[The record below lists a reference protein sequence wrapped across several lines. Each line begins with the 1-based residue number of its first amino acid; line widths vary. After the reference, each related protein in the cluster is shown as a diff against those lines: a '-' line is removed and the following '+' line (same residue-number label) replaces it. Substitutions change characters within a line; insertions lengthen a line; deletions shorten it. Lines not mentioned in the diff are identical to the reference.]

1 MKEVS
6 SVISADYSALKNLST
21 ALGKC
26 FQMHLKVVDNKLPIP
41 ESLGGGEFVFY
52 ELEEG
57 LGLLKTHLYFSTD
70 VRFTRIGDD
79 SNDYFLIHYNLSP
92 RKTRFD
98 RINNIYREDGE
109 TWLSSVRYV
118 SSSGNKTGIL
128 FKENQWATI
137 LTVVIHRSWIMQD
150 IIYYPKRIKEK
161 LQKKIFTDTPI
172 DGIHK
177 LDLESIKIVRELL
190 VMDITNE
197 WSKMIMLGSVFKLIS
212 VFIKKSLRGDVKNLD
227 FKEVIRVIGLKE
239 ELEKN
244 MNVPWPKIE
253 MAAEICMM
261 SRSKFLRIFKGIY
274 DKTYYDLYREIRMQ
288 KAAELLLNGLS
299 VSETAENVGFVN
311 KSHFAKE
318 FKGFFLVDPSNY
330 KL

>member
-6 SVISADYSALKNLST
+6 TIISTNNSALKNLST

-26 FQMHLKVVDNKLPIP
+26 FQTQLKVIGNKLSIP
-41 ESLGGGEFVFY
+41 ASVGGGEFVFY

-57 LGLLKTHLYFSTD
+57 LGLLKTHLYFSAD
-70 VRFTRIGDD
+70 LHFTRIGDD

-98 RINNIYREDGE
+98 RISNIYREDGE

-128 FKENQWATI
+128 FKENQWSTI
-137 LTVVIHRSWIMQD
+137 LTIVVHRSWIMQD

-161 LQKKIFTDTPI
+161 LQEKIFVDAPV
-172 DGIHK
+172 DGIDR
-177 LDLESIKIVRELL
+177 LDLESIKLVKELL
-190 VMDITNE
+190 AMDITNE

-227 FKEVIRVIGLKE
+227 FKEVTRVIDLKE
-239 ELEKN
+239 MLERK

-253 MAAEICMM
+253 KAAEICMM
-261 SRSKFLRIFKGIY
+261 SRSKFLRIFKGIF

-288 KAAELLLNGLS
+288 KAAELLLNGIS

-318 FKGFFLVDPSNY
+318 FKGYFFVDPSNY